1 MVYMFEV
8 LNLQGLQT
16 KYILFF
22 VTDHS
27 LTMWYY
33 FQINGKCTKNLIR
46 VQRLKC
52 VFCHYRHKKM
62 TKVVLVEF
70 IYYVS

>member
-27 LTMWYY
+27 LTMW
-33 FQINGKCTKNLIR
+33 
-46 VQRLKC
+46 
-52 VFCHYRHKKM
+52 
-62 TKVVLVEF
+62 
-70 IYYVS
+70 